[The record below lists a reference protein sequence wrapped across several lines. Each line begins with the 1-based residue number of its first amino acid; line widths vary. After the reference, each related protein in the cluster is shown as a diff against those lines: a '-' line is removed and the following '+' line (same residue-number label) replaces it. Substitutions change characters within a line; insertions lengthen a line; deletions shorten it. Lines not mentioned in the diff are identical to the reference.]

1 MQRKWII
8 TLAILAPAAIAGGIY
23 GYRYWNNRGL
33 VTVQTGIAAKG
44 DLTSIVTASGE
55 IKPRNYIN
63 LGANAQGPITAL
75 LVKEGDRVRKGQ
87 VVARIEHIQP
97 EADVNAQRA
106 GVASALADSAAAE
119 AGLKAQDDTITTA
132 EATLDRFKNES
143 ERTKV
148 LYDRAAQLF
157 KDRVIAKQDFEQKKA
172 DYDSAEA
179 SVRENTAR
187 LAQMRSQRAQ
197 TLAQLTSAQ
206 RRVAQAQAGLTRL
219 SDVLARF
226 DVIAPI
232 DGEVTNLPVRMGET
246 VVPGIQNSAASTI
259 MTIADM
265 SLITAEV
272 KADET
277 DIVNVQVGQ
286 MASVTI
292 DAIPNRT
299 FTGKVT
305 EIGDTAILRSS
316 GLAASQSATSNQE
329 AKDFKVV
336 VALDSPPDD
345 IRPGLSC
352 TAKIVTATRRDTLMI
367 PIQALTV
374 RKKNELEAPKD
385 GVQAASLDPTDQSSK
400 EEIQGVFVIHE
411 DRAEF
416 RKVDTG
422 ITGATAIEVLS
433 GLQPGDQIITGT
445 YKVIRSIR
453 NSTRVKIDNRPPP
466 VVLGT

>member
-1 MQRKWII
+1 MKRKWII
-8 TLAILAPAAIAGGIY
+8 TLAIVVPLAAAGGVY
-23 GYRYWNNRGL
+23 GYKRWNERGL
-33 VTVQTGIAAKG
+33 VTVQTGVTARG
-44 DLTSIVTASGE
+44 DLTAIVTASGE

-97 EADVNAQRA
+97 EADVKAQQA
-106 GVASALADSAAAE
+106 AVASALADSAAAE

-132 EATLDRFKNES
+132 EATLDRFKNEAQ
-143 ERTKV
+143 RTKV
-148 LYDRAAQLF
+148 LYDRAEQLF
-157 KDRVIAKQDFEQKKA
+157 KDRVIARQDYEQKKA

-179 SVRENTAR
+179 SVRENSAR

-197 TLAQLTSAQ
+197 TLAQLNSAQ
-206 RRVAQAQAGLTRL
+206 RHVAQAQAGLTRL
-219 SDVLARF
+219 DDVLARF
-226 DVIAPI
+226 DVISPI

-265 SLITAEV
+265 SLITSEV

-277 DIVNVQVGQ
+277 DIVNIQLGQ
-286 MASVTI
+286 IANVTI
-292 DAIPNRT
+292 DAIPNKT
-299 FTGKVT
+299 FTGKVI

-336 VALDSPPDD
+336 VALDAPPDD
-345 IRPGLSC
+345 IRPGLSS

-374 RKKNELEAPKD
+374 RKKGELESPND
-385 GVQAASLDPTDQSSK
+385 GVQAASLDPTETASK
-400 EEIQGVFVIHE
+400 EEIQGVFVVH
-411 DRAEF
+411 DGRAEF
-416 RKVDTG
+416 RKVETG
-422 ITGATAIEVLS
+422 ISGSTAIEVLS
-433 GLQPGDQIITGT
+433 GLGPGDQIVTGS

-453 NSTRVKIDNRPPP
+453 NSTRVKVDNRPPP
-466 VVLGT
+466 VVTGT